1 LIYITKGAQLSS
13 EKQKKHERDL
23 IEWGISIKTAEMD
36 HFPKP
41 FIIGLLRKCRREVL
55 PALSD
60 VDLKRIENDSYIAM
74 LSRKYKG
81 EDKIP
86 EQKRKPKYF
95 YE

>member
-1 LIYITKGAQLSS
+1 MRN
-13 EKQKKHERDL
+13 EKYNKYDRNL
-23 IEWGISIKTAEMD
+23 IEWGVSIKTAEMD

-60 VDLKRIENDSYIAM
+60 VDLKKIENDGYIAM

-81 EDKIP
+81 KDKIP
-86 EQKRKPKYF
+86 EQKLKPKYF